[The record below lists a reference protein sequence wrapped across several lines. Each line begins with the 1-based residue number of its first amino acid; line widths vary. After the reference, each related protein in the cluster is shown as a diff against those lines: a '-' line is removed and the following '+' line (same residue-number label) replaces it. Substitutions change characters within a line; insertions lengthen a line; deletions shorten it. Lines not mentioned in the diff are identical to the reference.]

1 MSLTKRSAEMLI
13 DLVEIKLSFL
23 EVSDREDA
31 REFRALQA
39 ALRELQAL
47 LGRKPQLAGLVAP
60 QQAPAPSLPAAA
72 HAT

>member
-47 LGRKPQLAGLVAP
+47 LGRKPQLAGLVPP
-60 QQAPAPSLPAAA
+60 QQAPAPSMPTAA